1 MADWGFL
8 PFNLRWVKQLVWDT
22 TGDDCEGASPVVFP
36 EDADEKI
43 DLIFSISLNE
53 FTKLLSSVEK
63 GATLSYPV
71 DDWNVVWTFL
81 RAFECPMQIC
91 EAIINCM
98 MTDQDTRDSIINML
112 LNSPQFIDSIKDI
125 AGGRQPINPGEIVKP
140 IVEDCDKDVLFGAI
154 TRVVDGM
161 NTNNID
167 AFEIMEEATN
177 DEERAVLLIEAV
189 PILAEFVPAEL
200 VDIAQQLVEN
210 MQENY
215 DAEWTA
221 ALRDEIRMDLLCIA
235 EKECKLTVGMIYD
248 YFSNRIGGSLNI
260 ATGFLDAARF
270 LAYGD
275 FPGVQV
281 VNFAMMFQAVA
292 LRGGS
297 AFFGQTLYSVEL
309 QAALGANN
317 PDNDWTLLDPADCP
331 EDDVPCVEFSMDT
344 ALGDFYGQLVGKSVR
359 KGDIITITATGS
371 HVPASGYPSYDAD
384 GPANSADPNFLA
396 PDANQFSLIAQIEGE
411 GDRVWH
417 EIGVEGSFTAPLSGP
432 IRVNTNPYKGGYP
445 MTSTIEYA
453 DNVGTFELE
462 VCVEPIGIELQKTAE
477 GFKLELISQNGGEPI
492 YEVETV
498 YTGHYLVFSAVEING
513 TIFYVKHVQVMNPSS
528 PYFNDLNTNVSIGLG
543 VLGASAGYKYNNIA
557 ADQQSTV
564 LTMGQVGPGVKVR
577 FTLTTEPGEEGELV
591 PYTIGPTP

>member
-1 MADWGFL
+1 M
-8 PFNLRWVKQLVWDT
+8 WDT

-36 EDADEKI
+36 EDPDEKI

-71 DDWNVVWTFL
+71 EDWQVVWTFL

-91 EAIINCM
+91 EAIINCL
-98 MTDQDTRDSIINML
+98 MTDPDTREAIVNML
-112 LNSPQFIDSIKDI
+112 LNNDEFIDGIRDI

-221 ALRDEIRMDLLCIA
+221 ALRDKIRMDLLCIA
-235 EKECKLTVGMIYD
+235 ERECKLTVGMIYD
-248 YFSNRIGGSLNI
+248 YFAGRIGSTLNI

-275 FPGVQV
+275 FPGERIVD
-281 VNFAMMFQAVA
+281 FAMMFQAVA

-317 PDNDWTLLDPADCP
+317 PDNDWSLLEASDCP
-331 EDDVPCVEFSMDT
+331 DDETECYEVVYHASPTTWD
-344 ALGDFYGQLVGKSVR
+344 ALEGENSGVSVR
-359 KGDIITITATGS
+359 KDQLIQITA
-371 HVPASGYPSYDAD
+371 SGTIYPYGDSTPVGPNGGGAGDSGNQLPSAPHLSFIAKVGPD
-384 GPANSADPNFLA
+384 G
-396 PDANQFSLIAQIEGE
+396 Q
-411 GDRVWH
+411 WH
-417 EIGVEGSFTAPLSGP
+417 EIGEEGEFTAENDGYVYMNVNEQAIASHYYDNTGTLDVEICIPPLP
-432 IRVNTNPYKGGYP
+432 IV
-445 MTSTIEYA
+445 
-453 DNVGTFELE
+453 
-462 VCVEPIGIELQKTAE
+462 LQKTADAYL
-477 GFKLELISQNGGEPI
+477 LELVSENDGEPI
-492 YEVETV
+492 YEVETIA
-498 YTGHYLVFSAVEING
+498 TGHAGVFMSIEIHS
-513 TIFYVKHVQVMNPSS
+513 TQFYIKHVQLVNPESEYAS
-528 PYFNDLNTNVSIGLG
+528 QLTQYGTIGLG
-543 VLGASAGYKYNNIA
+543 VGNIDTWWKPSNIP
-557 ADQQSTV
+557 ADKASTV
-564 LTMGQVGPGVKVR
+564 LGMQGVGPGLQLR
-577 FTLTTEPGEEGELV
+577 FTLTTTPGETGELV
-591 PYTIGPTP
+591 PYTIGALP